1 MAVSADRP
9 HSISNPLPDFLVI
22 GAMKAGTTTLY
33 HDLRS
38 QRGIFLPDKES
49 NALLATDPETAFA
62 RLFET
67 AGIDASK
74 GEVCPDYT
82 KPGSGDAA
90 VEMATKLYRNRP
102 APKLIYLVREPI
114 ARLRSHHH
122 FISTQHGAANPG
134 GMTPDLVASLRDF
147 PELIETSRYA
157 SRLQPWLDAF
167 GREAVCVV
175 QFEDYVA
182 DRVGTLQIVAE
193 FLGLSE
199 FDSEAIQAETIHNAG
214 ESRPVATPFWR
225 KVMGNGIYRRFIR
238 PWLPLELRDRIRARL
253 LPKAPPKPE
262 PPSAETLRELRET
275 LRPEME
281 SLAEL
286 IGAEHPLWNEEDA
299 PRK

>member
-1 MAVSADRP
+1 
-9 HSISNPLPDFLVI
+9 
-22 GAMKAGTTTLY
+22 MKAGTTTLY

-49 NALLATDPETAFA
+49 NALLAADPENAYS
-62 RLFET
+62 RLFEKSG
-67 AGIDASK
+67 AGALK

-90 VEMATKLYRNRP
+90 VERATKLYRDRP

-134 GMTPDLVASLRDF
+134 AMTPDLAASLRDF
-147 PELIETSRYA
+147 PELIETSCYA

-167 GREAVCVV
+167 GSEAVCVV
-175 QFEDYVA
+175 RFEDYIA
-182 DRVGTLQIVAE
+182 DRVGTLRALAE
-193 FLGLSE
+193 LLGLPD
-199 FDSEAIQAETIHNAG
+199 FDPEAIQAETIHNAG

-238 PWLPLELRDRIRARL
+238 PWLSLEMRDRIRARL
-253 LPKAPPKPE
+253 LPKAPSKPE
-262 PPSAETLRELRET
+262 PPSAETLRELRER

-281 SLAEL
+281 SLVDL
-286 IGAEHPLWNEEDA
+286 IGAEHPLWNEEKA
-299 PRK
+299 SQK